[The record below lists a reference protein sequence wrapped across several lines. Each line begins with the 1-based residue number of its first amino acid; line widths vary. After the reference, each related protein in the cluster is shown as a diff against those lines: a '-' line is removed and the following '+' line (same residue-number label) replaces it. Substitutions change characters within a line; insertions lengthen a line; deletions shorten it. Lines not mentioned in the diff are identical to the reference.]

1 MAGGGPG
8 ASVTAAAPRCPRS
21 KVDAV
26 VGSKVDAVA
35 HAGTDDPA
43 PGTPGWWRARPERP
57 SQPRRGRPRRSF
69 ERIVEAA
76 SDLVDEVGTSA
87 FSMRLLAERL
97 STSTA
102 TLYRHFGGKDELM
115 VFVVDRMF
123 AGAGDRPAGDPPPA
137 GDRPTG
143 EQPTGKRATGEQP
156 STWQEAARRA
166 SFGFRRLLSRHPNVL
181 PLLVAQVPIGPNGL
195 AARERMVAALVGYG
209 FAPRL
214 AARAYTTIAHYVVG
228 FAVQQHAPGA
238 PGPED
243 AAALGDYYRTLDPAT
258 YPYTV
263 AASDALTAVSLD
275 EEFAEGLEFILDGI
289 DRALR

>member
-1 MAGGGPG
+1 M
-8 ASVTAAAPRCPRS
+8 TAAAPRCPRS
-21 KVDAV
+21 QACSQVGSEVGSKVS
-26 VGSKVDAVA
+26 SKVDAVA
-35 HAGTDDPA
+35 HAGTDAPA

-57 SQPRRGRPRRSF
+57 SQPKRGRPPRSF

-76 SDLVDEVGTSA
+76 SELVDEVGTST

-102 TLYRHFGGKDELM
+102 TLYRHFAGKDELM
-115 VFVVDRMF
+115 VFVVDRLF
-123 AGAGDRPAGDPPPA
+123 AGAGDQPAGNRPAGDPPP
-137 GDRPTG
+137 TW
-143 EQPTGKRATGEQP
+143 EQPPTAERP
-156 STWQEAARRA
+156 STWQDAARRA
-166 SFGFRRLLSRHPNVL
+166 SFGFRQLLSRHPNVL

-263 AASDALTAVSLD
+263 AASDALTAVSLE

-289 DRALR
+289 DRALRADHRG

>member
-1 MAGGGPG
+1 
-8 ASVTAAAPRCPRS
+8 
-21 KVDAV
+21 
-26 VGSKVDAVA
+26 VA
-35 HAGTDDPA
+35 HAGTDDPAA

-57 SQPRRGRPRRSF
+57 SQPRRGRPPRSF

-76 SDLVDEVGTSA
+76 SELVDEVGTST

-102 TLYRHFGGKDELM
+102 TLYRHFAGKDELM
-115 VFVVDRMF
+115 VFVVDRLF
-123 AGAGDRPAGDPPPA
+123 AGAGDRSAGDPPPT

-143 EQPTGKRATGEQP
+143 GRPTGEQT
-156 STWQEAARRA
+156 STWQDAARRA
-166 SFGFRRLLSRHPNVL
+166 SFGFRQLLSRHPNVL
-181 PLLVAQVPIGPNGL
+181 PLLVAQVPIGPHGL

-263 AASDALTAVSLD
+263 AASDALTAVSLE

-289 DRALR
+289 DRALRADHRG

>member
-1 MAGGGPG
+1 
-8 ASVTAAAPRCPRS
+8 
-21 KVDAV
+21 
-26 VGSKVDAVA
+26 
-35 HAGTDDPA
+35 
-43 PGTPGWWRARPERP
+43 
-57 SQPRRGRPRRSF
+57 
-69 ERIVEAA
+69 
-76 SDLVDEVGTSA
+76 
-87 FSMRLLAERL
+87 MRLLAERL

-102 TLYRHFGGKDELM
+102 TLYRHFAGKDELM
-115 VFVVDRMF
+115 VFVVDRLF
-123 AGAGDRPAGDPPPA
+123 TGAGDRPAGDPPPTA
-137 GDRPTG
+137 DRPTGGRPTG
-143 EQPTGKRATGEQP
+143 EQT
-156 STWQEAARRA
+156 STWQDAARRA
-166 SFGFRRLLSRHPNVL
+166 SFGFRQLLSRHPNVL

-195 AARERMVAALVGYG
+195 AARERMVATLVGYG

-263 AASDALTAVSLD
+263 AASDALTAVSLE

-289 DRALR
+289 DRALRTDHRG

>member
-1 MAGGGPG
+1 
-8 ASVTAAAPRCPRS
+8 
-21 KVDAV
+21 
-26 VGSKVDAVA
+26 VA

-43 PGTPGWWRARPERP
+43 PGTPGWWRARAARDVEATG
-57 SQPRRGRPRRSF
+57 SGSGQPRRGRPPRSV

-76 SDLVDEVGTSA
+76 AELVDEVGTGT

-97 STSTA
+97 GTGTA
-102 TLYRHFGGKDELM
+102 TLYRHFAGKDELM
-115 VFVVDRMF
+115 VFVVDQLF
-123 AGAGDRPAGDPPPA
+123 AEAGAAAAAAAAGAGGGEAGGRPP
-137 GDRPTG
+137 
-143 EQPTGKRATGEQP
+143 
-156 STWQEAARRA
+156 TWQDATRRA
-166 SFGFRRLLSRHPNVL
+166 SFGFRRLLARHPNVL
-181 PLLVAQVPIGPNGL
+181 PLLVTQVPIGPNVM
-195 AARERMVAALVGYG
+195 AARERTVATLVGFG
-209 FAPRL
+209 FSPRL

-263 AASDALTAVSLD
+263 AASDALTAVSLE

-289 DRALR
+289 DRALRADHRS